1 MAFGEEN
8 SVVALLF
15 QWLIKIFCGLI
26 VVVYSSSGRYKYLVV
41 DNKYFLKVTECLM
54 QSLS

>member
-1 MAFGEEN
+1 MAFGKEN
-8 SVVALLF
+8 SVVGLLF
-15 QWLIKIFCGLI
+15 LWFNSGC
-26 VVVYSSSGRYKYLVV
+26 YSSSGRYKYLVV